1 MISLRVKN
9 DLVVPVLYVKRY
21 VIVSVV
27 KQCLQLLTECESP
40 KEGDYV
46 EVQRID
52 EGVILK

>member
-21 VIVSVV
+21 VIVSV
-27 KQCLQLLTECESP
+27 KQCLQLLTGCESP
-40 KEGDYV
+40 KEGDHV